1 MVGQQV
7 WNAAVAEIRSLLCQ
21 GGQPNSKFFRPN
33 RLQPHPRRTSTR
45 FNFPCRVPAFLSV
58 NSEAAGK
65 VADIFQNVPSALF
78 LSGIPKPVPDSFKTI
93 VLYNTTNAETPKIT
107 GLHPTLSL

>member
-1 MVGQQV
+1 MVGEQV

-21 GGQPNSKFFRPN
+21 GGQPNSKFFQPN

-45 FNFPCRVPAFLSV
+45 INFPCRVPAFLTA

-65 VADIFQNVPSALF
+65 LADIFQNDSSVLF
-78 LSGIPKPVPDSFKTI
+78 LSGIPESVPDSFKTI
-93 VLYNTTNAETPKIT
+93 LLYNTTNAETPKVT
-107 GLHPTLSL
+107 GLHPALSV